1 MKASAWL
8 VILALVKA
16 IYAQTYG
23 FWVTGLDDNLW
34 EVCQALNLSEYEEIR
49 ELNSVGDVRS
59 VDPGRTYMIPY
70 TTAVAPA
77 TSSKDRSQFLYF
89 NKQERTISLDR
100 MVAAA
105 EATTLPTQKLLPL

>member
-8 VILALVKA
+8 VILALVKV

-23 FWVTGLDDNLW
+23 FWVAGLDDNLW

-77 TSSKDRSQFLYF
+77 TSSKDRSQFLYL
-89 NKQERTISLDR
+89 NKQER

-105 EATTLPTQKLLPL
+105 ETTTLPTQKLLPL